1 MQFLFNIF
9 LVSSLFFTTI
19 TSPSIGLVEKTKKPR
34 KGQAERKKG
43 AEDREDKEVRE
54 DKEIRKAKK
63 DGPLEEVNLASKLPK
78 LQEGPQPEKY
88 QESGQN
94 IICKMLAS
102 KG

>member
-1 MQFLFNIF
+1 M
-9 LVSSLFFTTI
+9 
-19 TSPSIGLVEKTKKPR
+19 EKTKKPR

-88 QESGQN
+88 QESWQN